1 MERILEITNPMLLSV
16 GIIFIVCGL
25 IMYIFP
31 PKKINSLYGYRTA
44 ASMKSQAK
52 WDFAQKYGAKVMI
65 CTGFIFVIISFTK
78 YFFNTNENTD
88 LAIGMFVMII
98 GSFAMIPI
106 VDKKLKNLP

>member
-25 IMYIFP
+25 IMYLFP

-52 WDFAQKYGAKVMI
+52 WDFAQKYSAKIMCLVGLVLI
-65 CTGFIFVIISFTK
+65 ASSFYISSRRIR
-78 YFFNTNENTD
+78 ND
-88 LAIGMFVMII
+88 QHAMLGSAILI
-98 GSFAMIPI
+98 GSAVSLI
-106 VDKKLKNLP
+106 VIVEKA

>member
-52 WDFAQKYGAKVMI
+52 WDFAQKYGAKVIGLMGLVLI
-65 CTGFIFVIISFTK
+65 ASSF
-78 YFFNTNENTD
+78 YRSSLSLSND
-88 LAIGMFVMII
+88 QHAILGLAILIASAV
-98 GSFAMIPI
+98 SLI
-106 VDKKLKNLP
+106 VIVEKALRKIE